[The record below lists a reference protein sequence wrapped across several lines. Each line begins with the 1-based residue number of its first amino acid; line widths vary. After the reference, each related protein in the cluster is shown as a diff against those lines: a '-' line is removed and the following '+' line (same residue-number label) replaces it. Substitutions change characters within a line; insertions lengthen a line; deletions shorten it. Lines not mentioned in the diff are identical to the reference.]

1 MNAFYFYKI
10 NTESMKYHFL
20 KLVLILV
27 LFQLFNACSEKKSR
41 IESSGE
47 RYEVPFKKQ
56 GQLIFIS
63 NEGDTIRKME
73 LEIADTEE
81 KRAQGLMYRARMSD
95 SQAMLFLFE
104 KEEPRSFWMKNTYIS
119 LDIIF
124 ADKEGNIVTI
134 QKNTR
139 PYSEDPVLSYDP
151 ALYVVEV
158 VAGFCDLYGLEKG
171 DRFVW
176 RRN

>member
-1 MNAFYFYKI
+1 MNGFYFYI
-10 NTESMKYHFL
+10 MNFQTMKYLL
-20 KLVLILV
+20 KKLSLILM
-27 LFQLFNACSEKKSR
+27 LASLIISCSEKKSR
-41 IESSGE
+41 IESSGD
-47 RYEVPFKKQ
+47 RYEVPFKNQ
-56 GQLIFIS
+56 GELIFIS
-63 NEGDTIRKME
+63 AEGDTIRKME

-81 KRAQGLMYRARMSD
+81 KRTQGLMYRGTMSD
-95 SQAMLFLFE
+95 TQTMLFVFDE
-104 KEEPRSFWMKNTYIS
+104 EEPRSFWMKNTYIS

-124 ADKEGNIVTI
+124 ADAEGNIVTI

-151 ALYVVEV
+151 ALYVIEV
-158 VAGFCDLYGLEKG
+158 VAGFSDLYGLEKG